1 MQHSEYHYTNAIE
14 EDYDEVM
21 KNIYNVAS
29 QDLLPLDHINFLEHV
44 LKKLFDIEPD
54 VIYDIRSCCLHWE
67 RHARRIW
74 SDAKVYCFDAF
85 DKLEPLYIKHN
96 IHYNIC
102 CLSNKDNCDV
112 RWYKNELNLG
122 GQSYYRE
129 KILHFYKYKFV
140 MKKRSH

>member
-1 MQHSEYHYTNAIE
+1 MQHSGYHDTTAVE

-21 KNIYNVAS
+21 KNIYKIAS

-54 VIYDIRSCCLHWE
+54 VIYDIGSCCLHWE

-85 DKLEPLYIKHN
+85 DKLEPLYIK
-96 IHYNIC
+96 IIFIIISVVYPI
-102 CLSNKDNCDV
+102 
-112 RWYKNELNLG
+112 
-122 GQSYYRE
+122 
-129 KILHFYKYKFV
+129 KITLMLDG
-140 MKKRSH
+140 MKMS